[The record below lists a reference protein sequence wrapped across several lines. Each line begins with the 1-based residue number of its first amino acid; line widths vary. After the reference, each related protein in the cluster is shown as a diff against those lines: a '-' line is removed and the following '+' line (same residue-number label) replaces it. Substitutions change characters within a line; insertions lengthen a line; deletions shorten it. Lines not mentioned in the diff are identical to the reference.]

1 MKRIVAIFL
10 LVICVTLPLL
20 SWGATDQCP
29 KCGKYDTITT
39 VKTTCIFKLHYTQ
52 QEHEMLRKKTIK
64 CSMSWMDI
72 QTSRCKATILICDN
86 PHGTKVFCMPW
97 HQAKNRPCLPSLSV
111 SGNRIFLYTEK
122 AIKKG
127 ERKWQK
133 DGPQKM
139 KRHSGGI

>member
-64 CSMSWMDI
+64 CRACNETTTK
-72 QTSRCKATILICDN
+72 TSRFLDPHIMQTKIVDMN
-86 PHGTKVFCMPW
+86 PNLNLKQVKHSCAVCYYNYITYEPIDPSKPYV
-97 HQAKNRPCLPSLSV
+97 RP
-111 SGNRIFLYTEK
+111 
-122 AIKKG
+122 
-127 ERKWQK
+127 
-133 DGPQKM
+133 
-139 KRHSGGI
+139 